1 MPRKQLLWLI
11 SSHATIALSMLR
23 DSKGGF
29 DIVISDVHMPDMD
42 GYELLEHVGLEMD
55 LPVIMMS
62 ADGGTCSVMRG
73 IKHGACDYLIKPV
86 RIEELKNIWQH
97 VVRKKCSGSKG
108 PEHSDSAEETEQHRR
123 AGDGAEYSDSFV
135 NNTGTDGSCKAQ
147 KKRRDVREDEG
158 DGELDNGD
166 PSMSK
171 KPRVVWSVELH
182 MKFVNAVDQ
191 LGIDKA
197 VPKRILELMNVPGLT
212 RENVASHLQC
222 LRFMVFKADIM
233 RWHCYKY
240 EAAWIHPNAATNYQ
254 PDATAAGS
262 FGGPRE
268 IIESRDNKSSAVGRS
283 DLQTWA
289 TLDQIPSP
297 TTLAALHA
305 ELSGRPTA
313 SLFLPGTNQHLLH
326 HTSLQGFKSFPIEGG
341 VMPIRH
347 PKLEY
352 QSSTSKLF
360 SQPSISFEDIPSALP
375 VWARNHLGSE
385 ASASNIGGLTTHSS
399 NRYGQILCQ
408 QQQQQ
413 WPLVHPPEPGHTV
426 NLQTSRLIAAPQSSN
441 SFWTRNNNPIL
452 INPSS
457 SIGNSIEYSMSLVPF
472 NNASLGS
479 FPDRDFK
486 NAAGLGGCSFPELGT
501 SSTSVSSAHLVAETG
516 TWLREHDAVANMNS
530 ASRLLGPV
538 SNICKIPSANT
549 RPAVLE
555 EQAQSMNRAFV
566 GKGTSIQGLFAVHQ
580 TDSASDNESHD
591 KNM

>member
-1 MPRKQLLWLI
+1 TIPRVIYGGVFQTRSVHKQQW
-11 SSHATIALSMLR
+11 
-23 DSKGGF
+23 
-29 DIVISDVHMPDMD
+29 P
-42 GYELLEHVGLEMD
+42 
-55 LPVIMMS
+55 
-62 ADGGTCSVMRG
+62 
-73 IKHGACDYLIKPV
+73 
-86 RIEELKNIWQH
+86 
-97 VVRKKCSGSKG
+97 
-108 PEHSDSAEETEQHRR
+108 AEE
-123 AGDGAEYSDSFV
+123 
-135 NNTGTDGSCKAQ
+135 
-147 KKRRDVREDEG
+147 
-158 DGELDNGD
+158 
-166 PSMSK
+166 
-171 KPRVVWSVELH
+171 
-182 MKFVNAVDQ
+182 
-191 LGIDKA
+191 
-197 VPKRILELMNVPGLT
+197 
-212 RENVASHLQC
+212 
-222 LRFMVFKADIM
+222 
-233 RWHCYKY
+233 
-240 EAAWIHPNAATNYQ
+240 

-385 ASASNIGGLTTHSS
+385 DSASNIGGLTTHSS
-399 NRYGQILCQ
+399 NHYGQILCQ

-426 NLQTSRLIAAPQSSN
+426 NLQTSCLIAAPQSSN
-441 SFWTRNNNPIL
+441 SFRTQNNNPIL

-457 SIGNSIEYSMSLVPF
+457 SISNSIEYSMSLVPF

-486 NAAGLGGCSFPELGT
+486 NAAGLGGCSFLELGT

-530 ASRLLGPV
+530 ASRLLGPAITHFCFINSGPANTGGEPLKPTNTIQVGQLFKSKRPQLKSNPNEMDMILPIGRPTQAAQMEEKTFHHGLGDTHLEINAV
-538 SNICKIPSANT
+538 SPAEGWLEPIEARIQIHPQQRPENGKLKGATWTTAGSASKQLTRREPSELKPQNTGSLTPQGPKQAALNDRRLPSPRRLQQEVVCSSSSIPRRMRKHEITARFWSILVVFSFLYVALAVPLQASKTEQFVECSSSCGNLLNIGYPSASKAINQT
-549 RPAVLE
+549 VGTLPNHASTPPLRCI
-555 EQAQSMNRAFV
+555 SM
-566 GKGTSIQGLFAVHQ
+566 
-580 TDSASDNESHD
+580 ASCLP
-591 KNM
+591 